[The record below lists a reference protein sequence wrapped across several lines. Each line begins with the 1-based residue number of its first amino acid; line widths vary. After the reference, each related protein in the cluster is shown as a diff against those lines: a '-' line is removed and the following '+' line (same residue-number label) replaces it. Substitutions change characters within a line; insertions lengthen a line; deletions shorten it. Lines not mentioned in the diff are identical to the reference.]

1 MSASATQPFAYPI
14 SGKALDFVKIMAV
27 IFMIIDHVNS
37 MILKPIHMDD
47 PLLLLL
53 GRGAFPLFAYATAA
67 AMIRSG
73 TDKAQNYATQLF
85 VWGLL
90 THAISYLTRDTAAGN
105 VFFTLAFGALLI
117 PYVIALS
124 QRQKW
129 MLYIIC
135 AFTNAFPVLC
145 EFGFPGVLLPSL
157 IYMYLKGDKAA
168 LKWIILFAFL
178 MNIPAQYHEFVKI
191 DFIIS
196 AIIILIFA
204 ALMSI
209 SSLYLASHLSDKGRY
224 LHRYALHIFYPA
236 HLALFGIIGHL
247 APIWGPY
254 FGLLI
259 DK

>member
-1 MSASATQPFAYPI
+1 MSASTTQPFAYPI
-14 SGKALDFVKIMAV
+14 SGKGLDFVKIMAV

-37 MILKPIHMDD
+37 MILKPIAMDD

-85 VWGLL
+85 IWGLF

-105 VFFTLAFGALLI
+105 VFFTLAFGALLV
-117 PYVIALS
+117 PYVISLS

-129 MLYIIC
+129 MLYVIC
-135 AFTNAFPVLC
+135 VFTNAFPVLC
-145 EFGFPGVLLPSL
+145 EFGFPGILLPSL
-157 IYMYLKGDKAA
+157 IYMYLKGDKSV
-168 LKWIILFAFL
+168 LKWLILFAFL
-178 MNIPAQYHEFVKI
+178 MNIPAQYHEFIKI

-196 AIIILIFA
+196 ATIILIFA
-204 ALMSI
+204 MILSFGT
-209 SSLYLASHLSDKGRY
+209 LYIASNFSDQGRY
-224 LHRYALHIFYPA
+224 LHRYALHIFYPT
-236 HLALFGIIGHL
+236 HLALFGLIGQT
-247 APIWGPY
+247 APIWAPH